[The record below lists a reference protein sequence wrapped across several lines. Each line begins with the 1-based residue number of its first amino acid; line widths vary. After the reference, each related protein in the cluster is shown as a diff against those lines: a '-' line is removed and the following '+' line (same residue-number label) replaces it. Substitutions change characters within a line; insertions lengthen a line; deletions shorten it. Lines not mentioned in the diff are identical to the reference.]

1 MEWADREDAAEW
13 TPIGTPYVC
22 ANWHCDIHAPE
33 YVFSLPDELKDRENF
48 CIRLRATIQRNA
60 SDDADVANGTS
71 RIGIVRISC
80 LN

>member
-1 MEWADREDAAEW
+1 
-13 TPIGTPYVC
+13 
-22 ANWHCDIHAPE
+22 
-33 YVFSLPDELKDRENF
+33 LKDRENF